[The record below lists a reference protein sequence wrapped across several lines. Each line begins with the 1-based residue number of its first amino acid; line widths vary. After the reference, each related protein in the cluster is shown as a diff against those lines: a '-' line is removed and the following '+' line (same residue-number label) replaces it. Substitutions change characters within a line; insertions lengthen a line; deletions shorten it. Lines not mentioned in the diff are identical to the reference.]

1 MAEQKLI
8 QGTFIGRVGG
18 IVGQIQK
25 GQPIIKSTSNGIV
38 KTTKTQKK
46 AVRAF
51 ECLNRL
57 ASAIAK
63 QMWDRLNLSDKTMH
77 KHNAVAQWLKPT
89 IADKIFNL
97 TEINQVIPLS
107 DLLIIDNFIVNQSEG
122 VLQVDITR
130 KPELETLADL
140 KTTLIVIDGLGF
152 VYHIGETQPDA
163 LTFKIKAQLQKATKL
178 HAFYIITYT
187 NGEEKLQ
194 LTSNI
199 FTRQANKI
207 IENEIW
213 YTSRMK
219 RVSVIITPE
228 GTVKITGDISIQDE
242 TIKYNTD

>member
-8 QGTFIGRVGG
+8 QGTFVGRVGK

-25 GQPIIKSTSNGIV
+25 GQPIIKSTSNGLV
-38 KTTKTQKK
+38 KTTKNQKK

-63 QMWDRLNLSDKTMH
+63 QLWDSLNLSDKTMH
-77 KHNAVAQWLKPT
+77 KHNAVAQWLKLT
-89 IADKIFNL
+89 IADKTFNL
-97 TEINQVIPLS
+97 TKINQVIPLS
-107 DLLIIDNFIVNQSEG
+107 DLLIIDNFTINQAEG
-122 VLQVDITR
+122 ILQVDITR
-130 KPELETLADL
+130 KPELETLTDL
-140 KTTLIVIDGLGF
+140 KTTLIIIDGLGF
-152 VYHIGETQPDA
+152 VYHIGETKPET
-163 LTFKIKAQLQKATKL
+163 LTLKIKAQLQKAVKL
-178 HAFYIITYT
+178 QAFYIITYT

-199 FTRQANKI
+199 FTRQASKI